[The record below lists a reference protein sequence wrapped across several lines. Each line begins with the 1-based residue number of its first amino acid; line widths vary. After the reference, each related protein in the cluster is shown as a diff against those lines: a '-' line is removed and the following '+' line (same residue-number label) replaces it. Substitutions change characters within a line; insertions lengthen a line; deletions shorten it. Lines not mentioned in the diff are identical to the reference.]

1 MQMAVNRELSAVIVE
16 NRDRLSRFGFE
27 LIEQVLESLG
37 TKVIVI
43 SNAENKSY
51 EKELTDDELAEEIK
65 DIQGERPISYA
76 YMEISGTITY
86 QGLIRS
92 GIVPVTGGKM
102 WYAWDE
108 DNGISRYFQ
117 TKKECGDFI
126 KANFKG
132 EYRKACLMLLAHATG
147 RAKVNL

>member
-1 MQMAVNRELSAVIVE
+1 MDESKKRYLFVKKVRVSDKYTTYIVT
-16 NRDRLSRFGFE
+16 RH
-27 LIEQVLESLG
+27 
-37 TKVIVI
+37 
-43 SNAENKSY
+43 Y
-51 EKELTDDELAEEIK
+51 EKELTQDELVNEIQ

-76 YMEISGTITY
+76 YMEISSTITY
-86 QGLIRS
+86 QGLIRA
-92 GIVPVTGGKM
+92 GIVPVTCGKM

-108 DNGISRYFQ
+108 DNCVSHYFN

>member
-1 MQMAVNRELSAVIVE
+1 MYTE
-16 NRDRLSRFGFE
+16 
-27 LIEQVLESLG
+27 
-37 TKVIVI
+37 TKKRYLFVKKVSVKRIYGCGNVTI
-43 SNAENKSY
+43 KRHY
-51 EKELTDDELAEEIK
+51 EKELTDNELAEEIK

-76 YMEISGTITY
+76 YMEISGAITY
-86 QGLIRS
+86 QGLIRA

-132 EYRKACLMLLAHATG
+132 EYRKACLMLLAHDTG

>member
-1 MQMAVNRELSAVIVE
+1 MDKVRKKYLFVVKKSVKCIYGCVNVTIK
-16 NRDRLSRFGFE
+16 
-27 LIEQVLESLG
+27 QH
-37 TKVIVI
+37 
-43 SNAENKSY
+43 Y
-51 EKELTDDELAEEIK
+51 EKELTDNELAEEIK

-86 QGLIRS
+86 QGLIRA
-92 GIVPVTGGKM
+92 GLVDVKGGKM
-102 WYAWDE
+102 WYAWDG
-108 DNGISRYFQ
+108 DNGVSRYFQ

-132 EYRKACLMLLAHATG
+132 EYRRACLMLLAHDTG

>member
-1 MQMAVNRELSAVIVE
+1 MDKERKKYLFVV
-16 NRDRLSRFGFE
+16 
-27 LIEQVLESLG
+27 
-37 TKVIVI
+37 K
-43 SNAENKSY
+43 KSVKRIYGCGNVTIKRHY
-51 EKELTDDELAEEIK
+51 EKELTEDELAEEIK

-76 YMEISGTITY
+76 YMEISGNITY
-86 QGLIRS
+86 QGLLRAGLKS
-92 GIVPVTGGKM
+92 VTGGEM

-108 DNGISRYFQ
+108 DNCVSHYFN

-126 KANFKG
+126 KKNFKG

>member
-1 MQMAVNRELSAVIVE
+1 MDTE
-16 NRDRLSRFGFE
+16 
-27 LIEQVLESLG
+27 
-37 TKVIVI
+37 TKKRYLFVKKVSVKRIYGCGNVTI
-43 SNAENKSY
+43 KRHY
-51 EKELTDDELAEEIK
+51 EKELTDNELAEEIK

-76 YMEISGTITY
+76 YMEISGAITY
-86 QGLIRS
+86 QGLIRA

-108 DNGISRYFQ
+108 DNGVSRYFQ

-132 EYRKACLMLLAHATG
+132 EYRKACLMLLAHDTG

>member
-1 MQMAVNRELSAVIVE
+1 MYTE
-16 NRDRLSRFGFE
+16 
-27 LIEQVLESLG
+27 
-37 TKVIVI
+37 TKKRYLFVKKVSVKRIYGCGNVTI
-43 SNAENKSY
+43 KRHY
-51 EKELTDDELAEEIK
+51 EKELTDNELAEEIK

-76 YMEISGTITY
+76 YMEISGAITY
-86 QGLIRS
+86 QGLIRA

-108 DNGISRYFQ
+108 DNGVSRYFH

-132 EYRKACLMLLAHATG
+132 EYRKACLMLLAHDTG

>member
-1 MQMAVNRELSAVIVE
+1 MDTE
-16 NRDRLSRFGFE
+16 
-27 LIEQVLESLG
+27 
-37 TKVIVI
+37 TKKRYLFVKNVSVKRIYGCGNVTI
-43 SNAENKSY
+43 KRHY
-51 EKELTDDELAEEIK
+51 EKELTDNELAEEIK

-76 YMEISGTITY
+76 YIEISGAITY
-86 QGLIRS
+86 QGLIRA

-132 EYRKACLMLLAHATG
+132 EYRKACLMLLAHDTG

>member
-1 MQMAVNRELSAVIVE
+1 MDTERKKYLFVVKESVKLV
-16 NRDRLSRFGFE
+16 DRNGYA
-27 LIEQVLESLG
+27 
-37 TKVIVI
+37 KVRRH
-43 SNAENKSY
+43 Y
-51 EKELTDDELAEEIK
+51 EKDLTEDELDEEIK
-65 DIQGERPISYA
+65 QIQGERPISYA
-76 YMEISGTITY
+76 YMEISGDIVY
-86 QGLIRS
+86 QDLIRA

-108 DNGISRYFQ
+108 DNGVSRYFQ

-132 EYRKACLMLLAHATG
+132 EYRKACLMLLAHDTG

>member
-1 MQMAVNRELSAVIVE
+1 MDKERKKYLFVV
-16 NRDRLSRFGFE
+16 
-27 LIEQVLESLG
+27 
-37 TKVIVI
+37 K
-43 SNAENKSY
+43 KSVKRIYGCGNVTIKRHY

-76 YMEISGTITY
+76 YMEISGAITY
-86 QGLIRS
+86 QGLIRA

-108 DNGISRYFQ
+108 DNYVSHYFN

-132 EYRKACLMLLAHATG
+132 EYRKACLMLLAHDTG

>member
-1 MQMAVNRELSAVIVE
+1 MDTERKKYLFVVKESVKLV
-16 NRDRLSRFGFE
+16 DRNGYA
-27 LIEQVLESLG
+27 
-37 TKVIVI
+37 KVRRH
-43 SNAENKSY
+43 Y
-51 EKELTDDELAEEIK
+51 EKDLTEDELDEEIK
-65 DIQGERPISYA
+65 QIQGERPISYA
-76 YMEISGTITY
+76 YMEISGDIVY
-86 QGLIRS
+86 QDLIRA

-108 DNGISRYFQ
+108 DNGVSRYFQ

-147 RAKVNL
+147 RANVKI

>member
-1 MQMAVNRELSAVIVE
+1 M
-16 NRDRLSRFGFE
+16 D
-27 LIEQVLESLG
+27 
-37 TKVIVI
+37 KVR
-43 SNAENKSY
+43 NKYLFVVKKSVKRIYECGNVTIKRHY
-51 EKELTDDELAEEIK
+51 EKELTDDELADEIK
-65 DIQGERPISYA
+65 QIQGERPIIYA

-86 QGLIRS
+86 QGLTRA
-92 GIVPVTGGKM
+92 GLVDVKGGKM

-108 DNGISRYFQ
+108 DNGVSRYFH

-132 EYRKACLMLLAHATG
+132 EYRKACLMLLAHDTG

>member
-1 MQMAVNRELSAVIVE
+1 MDKQKKKYLFVVKKSVNRIYGCGNVTIK
-16 NRDRLSRFGFE
+16 RH
-27 LIEQVLESLG
+27 
-37 TKVIVI
+37 
-43 SNAENKSY
+43 Y

-65 DIQGERPISYA
+65 YIQGERPIIYA
-76 YMEISGTITY
+76 YMEISGDILY
-86 QGLIRS
+86 QGLLRA
-92 GIVPVTGGKM
+92 GLVDVKGGKM

-108 DNGISRYFQ
+108 DNGVSRYFH

-126 KANFKG
+126 KANFNG

>member
-1 MQMAVNRELSAVIVE
+1 MDTE
-16 NRDRLSRFGFE
+16 
-27 LIEQVLESLG
+27 
-37 TKVIVI
+37 TKKRYLFVKKVSMKRIYGCGNVTI
-43 SNAENKSY
+43 KRHY

-76 YMEISGTITY
+76 YMEISGAITY
-86 QGLIRS
+86 QGLIRTGLKS
-92 GIVPVTGGKM
+92 VTGGKM

-132 EYRKACLMLLAHATG
+132 EYRKACLMLLAHDSG

>member
-1 MQMAVNRELSAVIVE
+1 MDKERKKYLFVVKESVKCIYRCGYTIV
-16 NRDRLSRFGFE
+16 RK
-27 LIEQVLESLG
+27 Q
-37 TKVIVI
+37 
-43 SNAENKSY
+43 Y

-65 DIQGERPISYA
+65 DIQCERPISYA
-76 YMEISGTITY
+76 YMEISGDIRY
-86 QGLIRS
+86 QGLLRA
-92 GIVPVTGGKM
+92 GLVDVKGGKM

-108 DNGISRYFQ
+108 DNGVSRYFQ

-132 EYRKACLMLLAHATG
+132 EYRKACLMLLAHDTG